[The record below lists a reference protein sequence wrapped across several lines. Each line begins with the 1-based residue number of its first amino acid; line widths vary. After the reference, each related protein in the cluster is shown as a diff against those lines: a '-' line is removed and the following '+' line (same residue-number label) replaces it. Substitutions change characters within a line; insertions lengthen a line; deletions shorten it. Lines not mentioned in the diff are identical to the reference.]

1 MLDNYSVAVTDWARR
16 LAYWG
21 LKFSITAIAGAV
33 WLIGRSWGLVFG
45 WGCKPA
51 RVATNRLTDHL
62 VARLLARL

>member
-1 MLDNYSVAVTDWARR
+1 MGNYSVVVTDWARR

-21 LKFSITAIAGAV
+21 LKFFITAVAGAV

-51 RVATNRLTDHL
+51 RLATNRLTDHL